1 MPSFMRNCVIIIHY
15 EKRYKKGRNSMK
27 IGIVGNYGNNNN
39 GDEAI
44 LAGILEQVKEHYN
57 IKAKDIV
64 VFSNNPPQTSN
75 RFGVQS
81 APLYYKR
88 SSAVMTAIETI
99 RKNSSIVR
107 ELNML
112 IIGGGGIL
120 MDFYNREAQLFGSY
134 GYMAKRGK
142 VPYIIYGCGAG
153 PITSTTGKF
162 FIRRLVNHAE
172 SASVRDPKSRDLLKK
187 IGVRK
192 NVQIV
197 GDPSFALP
205 SQTKEKSQD
214 RIRNIGVTVVP
225 YYNLAYWPEANDIKY
240 ESYVQGMAENLDALA
255 GEKDV
260 HIHLFS
266 TKYPHDVDVTVD
278 VFNRMQNQDCVTVN
292 KENLSPEE
300 IIRISSEQDLLIGT
314 RLHSVYLA
322 VNAETPVM
330 AISYHHKVADF
341 MDMMNMNDRTI
352 QIESLTQNTRAVLD
366 IVNQMEQGWSE
377 QLTEAKSLANH
388 MNELA
393 KLGVK
398 QFVEE
403 K

>member
-1 MPSFMRNCVIIIHY
+1 
-15 EKRYKKGRNSMK
+15 MK

-44 LAGILEQVKEHYN
+44 LAGIIEQVIAHYE
-57 IKAKDIV
+57 IPSKDIV
-64 VFSNNPPQTSN
+64 VFSNNPPQTAN
-75 RFGVQS
+75 RFGVEA

-88 SSAVMTAIETI
+88 SSAIMTAIETI

-107 ELNML
+107 ALDML

-142 VPYIIYGCGAG
+142 VPYIVYGCGAG
-153 PITSTTGKF
+153 PITSTMGKF
-162 FIRRLVNHAE
+162 FIKKLVNHSN
-172 SASVRDPKSRDLLKK
+172 SASVRDPKSKELLRK

-192 NVQIV
+192 EVGIV

-205 SQTKEKSQD
+205 SHVKEKSQD
-214 RIRNIGVTVVP
+214 RIRKIGVTVVP

-240 ESYVQGMAENLDALA
+240 DSYVQGMADNLDTLLEA
-255 GEKDV
+255 KDV
-260 HIHLFS
+260 ELSLFS

-278 VFNRMQNQDCVTVN
+278 VYNRMKNQARVTVN
-292 KENLSPEE
+292 KENLSPEQ
-300 IIRISSEQDLLIGT
+300 IIQISAEQDMLIGT

-341 MDMMNMNDRTI
+341 MDMKQMGNRTI
-352 QIESLTQNTRAVLD
+352 QIEDLIIRNESILD
-366 IVNQMEQGWSE
+366 IVKVMDEKWPE
-377 QLTEAKSLANH
+377 KLAEAKNLAQE

-393 KLGVK
+393 KLGMK
-398 QFVEE
+398 QFIKE